1 MEAAYDAGLAEHNR
15 LRALHKDT
23 PPMVQ
28 GLKVTVAAQAYAD
41 KLVNDWKGPGS
52 SILRHAPA
60 NARPGQGE
68 NLAYNYESSAASACV
83 AATKA
88 WYDEIK
94 DYNYATPGFGYNTG
108 HFTQVSVSIYS
119 RTFTYKVD
127 LLLLDIKLF

>member
-1 MEAAYDAGLAEHNR
+1 
-15 LRALHKDT
+15 
-23 PPMVQ
+23 MVQ

-108 HFTQVSVSIYS
+108 HFTQVSVSIQ
-119 RTFTYKVD
+119 
-127 LLLLDIKLF
+127 